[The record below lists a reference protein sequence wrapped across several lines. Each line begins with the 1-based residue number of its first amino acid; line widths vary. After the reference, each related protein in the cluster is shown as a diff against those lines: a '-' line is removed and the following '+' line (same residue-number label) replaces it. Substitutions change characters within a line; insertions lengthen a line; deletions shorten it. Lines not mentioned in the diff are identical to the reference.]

1 MATKITFGPRP
12 FQPVKFLSW
21 SSLILILAVNLLLSV
36 FIANFAR
43 QIMLEKNQEFA
54 LLLAENLNHQIFQRF
69 TLPTVIGFGRIE
81 LKQPAQYERL
91 DQIVLSTIHSFHVLE
106 VRIYDFEHEIAYS
119 TTPEIVG
126 ETAAAGKAV
135 REALDPGV
143 SSFELIS
150 RVPAW
155 WAMFKLELPP
165 ENFVLRTIY
174 PLRAERGFDPV
185 SGPGPIMGALEF
197 TQDITEDYEA
207 VLFFQI
213 LILAASFASSLI
225 LFSVLYLIIRRAA
238 GTIAK
243 RAEEKERLER
253 ELHQNEKLA
262 SMGRTVASIAHE
274 IRNPLGI
281 IRSTAELLMKRSQSN
296 AGQADKP
303 ALQQTRLLKAIYDE
317 SKRLSQ
323 TVTDFLDYA
332 RPKAPNKEKVD
343 LALILDQVLA
353 FWDNEMAEKQV
364 TVRRS
369 DLSRDPIL
377 GDKDLLYR
385 AVYNVL
391 ANALQALDGP
401 GTIHITLR
409 RETSVLVLTIR
420 DTGPGIPLQTRDKLL
435 DPFFTTKEKGT
446 GLGLS
451 IVNSILLSHNARL
464 EMTNHPEG
472 GAEVRMIFPLS
483 AD

>member
-1 MATKITFGPRP
+1 MATKIPFGPRP

-21 SSLILILAVNLLLSV
+21 SSLVLILVVNLLFSV
-36 FIANFAR
+36 FIANYAR
-43 QIMLEKNQEFA
+43 QTMLEKNQEFA

-81 LKQPAQYERL
+81 LKNPAQYERL

-106 VRIYDFEHEIAYS
+106 VRIYDFDHEIAYS
-119 TTPEIVG
+119 TTPGLVG
-126 ETAAAGKAV
+126 LSDAAGKAV
-135 REALDPGV
+135 RQALDPGIH
-143 SSFELIS
+143 SFELLS
-150 RVPAW
+150 RIPAW
-155 WAMFKLELPP
+155 WAMFKLELPA
-165 ENFVLRTIY
+165 ESFVLRTSY

-185 SGPGPIMGALEF
+185 TGPGPIMGALEF

-207 VLFFQI
+207 VLYFQI
-213 LILAASFASSLI
+213 LILAASFASSLV

-238 GTIAK
+238 NTIAK
-243 RAEEKERLER
+243 RADEKERLER

-281 IRSTAELLMKRSQSN
+281 IRSTAELLMKRSL
-296 AGQADKP
+296 AKGDQADK
-303 ALQQTRLLKAIYDE
+303 AEQQQTRLLKAIFDE

-323 TVTDFLDYA
+323 TVNDFLDYA

-343 LALILDQVLA
+343 MSQILDQVLA
-353 FWDNEMAEKQV
+353 FWDNEMAEKNVFIQ
-364 TVRRS
+364 
-369 DLSRDPIL
+369 RDTSSQIIM

-391 ANALQALDGP
+391 ANALQAIDGP
-401 GTIHITLR
+401 GTIAITLQ
-409 RETSVLVLTIR
+409 RESDAVVLTIR
-420 DTGPGIPLQTRDKLL
+420 DTGPGIPLQAKEKLL

-451 IVNSILLSHNARL
+451 IVNSILLSHHARL
-464 EMTNHPEG
+464 ELANHPRG
-472 GAEVRMIFPLS
+472 GAEVRMIFPVS
-483 AD
+483 VH